1 MRAVRVV
8 ARVGV
13 AVAVIAALVV
23 RRRFPWIPWPYLGAL
38 VVLPVAA
45 WRGAAWRS
53 GPRAARWSVPLLAL
67 AAFVALLPVPWM
79 KAELDH
85 PPGSA
90 WQLDG
95 RLEINGVTVDPPG
108 TWYWLTAGRPPVVAE
123 VVKSW
128 LTDSSAPPRNLR
140 NGRRVLRPAV
150 SEPAAAAVGL
160 RAAGWAVEFG
170 VMIEVSDPLEASL
183 PARAVIALLNGLDL
197 TSREVWDHAVG
208 GLQDDHNTFTTRNGE
223 TFEFTGRAIPF
234 RRVDV
239 IDAPAESLDVL
250 VGGRLART
258 LPGTWFRNLAVGS
271 SHGLM
276 VALVS
281 YVYGSGDDLAA
292 GRTVAGTG
300 RIRGDGVVGS
310 IGDLRSKA
318 VAARDVGADV
328 LLFPASQAELLDGFD
343 AGGMQLLP
351 VATLADAIAALSRAA
366 P

>member
-1 MRAVRVV
+1 MRAVRVG
-8 ARVGV
+8 ARVV
-13 AVAVIAALVV
+13 VVLVV
-23 RRRFPWIPWPYLGAL
+23 IGMLAVHRRFPWIPVPYLGAL
-38 VVLPVAA
+38 VVLPVVA
-45 WRGAAWRS
+45 WRFAGWRS
-53 GPRAARWSVPLLAL
+53 GSRAVRWAVPVLAL
-67 AAFVALLPVPWM
+67 VAFVALLPVPWM
-79 KAELDH
+79 KAELEN

-95 RLEINGVTVDPPG
+95 RLEIDGTTVDPPG
-108 TWYWLTAGRPPVVAE
+108 TWYWLTAGRPPLVAE

-128 LTDSSAPPRNLR
+128 LTHGTSRPLNLR
-140 NGRRVLRPAV
+140 NGRQALRPAV

-160 RAAGWAVEFG
+160 RAAGWPVDLG
-170 VMIEVSDPLEASL
+170 VMIEVSDPIEASL
-183 PARAVIALLNGLDL
+183 PARAVISLLNGLNL

-208 GLQDDHNTFTTRNGE
+208 DLHDELNTFTTPSGE

-239 IDAPAESLDVL
+239 IDAPIGNLDVT

-258 LPGTWFRNLAVGS
+258 LPGAWFRNLAVGS

-281 YVYGSGDDLAA
+281 YAYASGDDLAA
-292 GRTVAGTG
+292 GRTIAGTG

-310 IGDLRSKA
+310 IGDLWSKA

-328 LLFPASQAELLDGFD
+328 LVFPAHQAELLEGFD
-343 AGGMQLLP
+343 PGGMRLLP
-351 VATLADAIAALSRAA
+351 VATLADAIAALSRTG

>member
-1 MRAVRVV
+1 MRAVRVG
-8 ARVGV
+8 ARVAVVFLVIGMV
-13 AVAVIAALVV
+13 AVH
-23 RRRFPWIPWPYLGAL
+23 RRFPWIPLPYLGAL
-38 VVLPVAA
+38 VGLPLVA
-45 WRGAAWRS
+45 WRFARWRS
-53 GPRAARWSVPLLAL
+53 GRPAVRWSVPVLTVV
-67 AAFVALLPVPWM
+67 AFVALLPVPWLT
-79 KAELDH
+79 AELDN

-95 RLEINGVTVDPPG
+95 RLEINGTTVDPPG
-108 TWYWLTAGRPPVVAE
+108 TWYWLTAGRPPLVAE

-128 LTDSSAPPRNLR
+128 LTDSTAPPLNLR
-140 NGRRVLRPAV
+140 NGRQALRPAV

-160 RAAGWAVEFG
+160 RAAGWPVELG
-170 VMIEVSDPLEASL
+170 VMIEVSDPIEASL
-183 PARAVIALLNGLDL
+183 PARTVISLLNGLNL

-208 GLQDDHNTFTTRNGE
+208 GLHDEVNTFTTLGGE
-223 TFEFTGRAIPF
+223 TFEFSGRAIPF

-239 IDAPAESLDVL
+239 IDAPSGSLDVT

-258 LPGTWFRNLAVGS
+258 LPGAWFRHLAVGS

-281 YVYGSGDDLAA
+281 YVYASGDDLAA
-292 GRTVAGTG
+292 GRTIAGTG

-310 IGDLRSKA
+310 IGDLWSKA

-328 LLFPASQAELLDGFD
+328 LLFPAHQVELLDGFN
-343 AGGMQLLP
+343 AGEMRLLP
-351 VATLADAIAALSRAA
+351 VATLADAIAALSRAG